1 MDLHLEDTAALT
13 LASSAGLGK
22 AAAMALARE
31 GADVVINGRTPESLE
46 ETRDEIA
53 AEATGEVVAIP
64 GDITDPDTPAALV
77 DATVDEFG
85 RLDHLVTSAGG
96 PPRLEFLETED
107 EHWNDAWQLL
117 VMPVVRTV
125 REASPHLATDG
136 GGAIVA
142 ITSQI
147 IKEAS
152 TSNVLSSSVRMTV
165 AGLQKVLSEEL
176 APEVRANT
184 ILPGAYESPRVY
196 RGFDRM
202 LEEGEIAD
210 YDEGRELRAEGIPV
224 DRMGDSIEL
233 GDTVAYLCS
242 DRAGYINGDAIFVNG
257 GSHAS
262 TL

>member
-22 AAAMALARE
+22 AAATALARE

-46 ETRDEIA
+46 ETREEIA
-53 AEATGEVVAIP
+53 EVATGDVVAIS
-64 GDITDPDTPAALV
+64 GDITDPDMPAELV
-77 DATVDEFG
+77 DGTLEEFG

-107 EHWNDAWQLL
+107 EHWNEAWQLL

-125 REASPHLATDG
+125 RAAAPHLEADDG
-136 GGAIVA
+136 GSIVA

-176 APEVRANT
+176 APNVRANT

-202 LEEGEIAD
+202 IEEGEIAD

-224 DRMGDSIEL
+224 DRMGDPIEL

-242 DRAGYINGDAIFVNG
+242 DRAGYINGDAIFING